1 MFRFGTGQG
10 GGRLCRHPALFHFLT
25 STGGCRLRG
34 FAEPFRFFTPAGS
47 RRFRGDA
54 LMFSR
59 LPLALGLARPLHGC
73 FRLAHQLLTLRR
85 VLGFEASPFLFE
97 PFAIRLPRALSGFLR
112 LTLQPLACSGF
123 LRLPGAGRCGFRFA
137 QQTFA
142 LGGLLGL

>member
-1 MFRFGTGQG
+1 VFRFGTGQG
-10 GGRLCRHPALFHFLT
+10 GGRLCRNPALFHFLT

-34 FAEPFRFFTPAGS
+34 FAEPFRFFTPTGS

-54 LMFSR
+54 LVFSR
-59 LPLALGLARPLHGC
+59 LPVALGLARPLRGS

-112 LTLQPLACSGF
+112 LTLQPLARSGF
-123 LRLPGAGRCGFRFA
+123 LRLPGACRCGFRFA
-137 QQTFA
+137 QQPLP